1 MKKNDVGS
9 AVQILANLGV
19 IAGIAFLAL
28 ETRQNSEQL
37 AGQARFNYYQTRLQ
51 FNKEL
56 VEGPITPLTVRLL
69 SGEPLSPVE
78 HRRLVQW
85 FRGVFIQWEYEFS
98 EFERGLITRTEF
110 NVLGKREFFNG
121 SLRELLEPIW
131 ADYRATGPE
140 DFVQFV
146 EREVASE

>member
-69 SGEPLSPVE
+69 SGEPL
-78 HRRLVQW
+78 
-85 FRGVFIQWEYEFS
+85 
-98 EFERGLITRTEF
+98 
-110 NVLGKREFFNG
+110 
-121 SLRELLEPIW
+121 
-131 ADYRATGPE
+131 
-140 DFVQFV
+140 
-146 EREVASE
+146 